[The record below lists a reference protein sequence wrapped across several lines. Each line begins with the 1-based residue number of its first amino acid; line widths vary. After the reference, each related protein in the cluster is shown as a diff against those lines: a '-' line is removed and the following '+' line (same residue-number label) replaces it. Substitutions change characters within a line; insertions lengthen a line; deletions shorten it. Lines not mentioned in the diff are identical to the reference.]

1 MINKE
6 VKELAKEVVREI
18 AKQQKDK
25 RLHNTRLLMKNY
37 NILKNHIDDVNENIE
52 EKLELLA
59 EECTYNESVWIM
71 SIARSKVRTAK
82 MIGYVE
88 SALTIVK
95 EKFKLNCEE
104 YKYKAFELYYIEK
117 KTNEDIQ
124 EILGCGKNSPKNWSD
139 LIIEELNVL
148 LWGIDALGI

>member
-1 MINKE
+1 MSNKE
-6 VKELAKEVVREI
+6 VKELAKEVIREI
-18 AKQQKDK
+18 TKQQRDK

-37 NILKNHIDDVNENIE
+37 NILKNHVDDVT
-52 EKLELLA
+52 EKLEEKIELLE

-88 SALTIVK
+88 SALTIV
-95 EKFKLNCEE
+95 ESKFKMNCEE
-104 YKYKAFELYYIEK
+104 YKYKAFELYYIDK
-117 KTNEDIQ
+117 KTSEQIQ
-124 EILGCGKNSPKNWSD
+124 EALSCGKNSPKVWCD
-139 LIIEELNVL
+139 LVIEELNVL